1 MGKKFAEVEF
11 VAVLSVVFWRCRVSL
26 AGGEGAR
33 ERAEKALEESSAF
46 LTLGMRDDVPLKFE
60 RRF

>member
-11 VAVLSVVFWRCRVSL
+11 VAALSVVFWRWRVRL
-26 AGGEGAR
+26 AGDEGAR

-46 LTLGMRDDVPLKFE
+46 LTLGMRDDVPLRFE
-60 RRF
+60 RR